1 MRNPKASPM
10 ASSEYLHIGALPP
23 ADLEKIMRRGQAPSL
38 DALVGWEWRGL
49 NTMFWAP
56 TAGIKKFVKGFYR
69 NPGGVFG
76 YNEPIV
82 QNRLDQP
89 WIARPSDVNPKRFGF
104 FKVEAVDP
112 TARDNEYLGALLLD
126 YGKGPNPA
134 LEPSKILRDYLVRV
148 NDGSDDLL
156 LGCAYA
162 AVGGVRVRVPSAF
175 FVLERHRP
183 TSFAR

>member
-1 MRNPKASPM
+1 MSQKHSPHAS
-10 ASSEYLHIGALPP
+10 AEYLKVGSLSP
-23 ADLEKIMRRGQAPSL
+23 AELEKLMRRGEAPSPG
-38 DALVGWEWRGL
+38 ALAGWEWRGL

-56 TAGIKKFVKGFYR
+56 TVGIKKFVKGFYE
-69 NPGGVFG
+69 NDQGVFG

-82 QNRLDQP
+82 QNRADQP
-89 WIARPSDVNPKRFGF
+89 WIARPSDVDPKRFGF
-104 FKVEAVDP
+104 FAVLPVDP
-112 TARDNEYLGALLLD
+112 QSKDNAYLGALLLD

-148 NDGSDDLL
+148 HPGSDDLL

-162 AVGGVRVRVPSAF
+162 AAGPLRVRVPHAF

-183 TSFAR
+183 TSFRR